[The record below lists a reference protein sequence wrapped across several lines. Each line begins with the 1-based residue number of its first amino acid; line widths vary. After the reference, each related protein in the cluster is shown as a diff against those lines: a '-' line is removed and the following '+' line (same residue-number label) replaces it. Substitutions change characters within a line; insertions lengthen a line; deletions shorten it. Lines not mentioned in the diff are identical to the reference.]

1 MIDALASGL
10 DDELIDIR
18 RRLHAFPELSY
29 REFATTATLIERLE
43 AAGLAPQRLAVGTG
57 LVCDIPGAAPGP
69 LVVLRADIDAL
80 ATDDLSESEYR
91 SRHDGVSHACGHDA
105 HSAIVLG
112 AGLVLQAIAQT
123 EGLPG
128 TVRLIF
134 EPAEEA
140 VPGGAVAVIEEGW
153 VAGAAYV
160 LGLHCDPKTDV
171 GRIGLRRGRLTASAD
186 AVRIVVSGPGG
197 HTARP
202 HLTVDLIRVL
212 AGLAVALPDEV
223 RRRLGD
229 ADGPDGPDGPDS
241 PDRDV
246 VMVFGAIEAGDA
258 ANVIPATG
266 EMRCVLRIADP
277 DAWSRGEEAVRA
289 AVANLLEGTGAEFEV
304 HYERGA
310 PPVVNDPSAID
321 ILTQAAQDVVGPEG
335 VVEAPTSMGADTFS
349 WYGAHARSGYA
360 RLGTHSGARRLDLHA
375 STFDIDER
383 AIGIGVRLLSTAA
396 LLALDPPGRG
406 APGAG
411 AV

>member
-10 DDELIDIR
+10 DEELIDIR

-29 REFATTATLIERLE
+29 REFVTTAALIERLE
-43 AAGLAPQRLAVGTG
+43 SAGLAPQRLAVGTG
-57 LVCDIPGAAPGP
+57 LVCDIPGTAPGP

-91 SRHDGVSHACGHDA
+91 SRHDGISHACGHDA
-105 HSAIVLG
+105 HAAIVLG
-112 AGLVLQAIAQT
+112 AGLVLRAIAQT

-128 TVRLIF
+128 TVRLVF

-140 VPGGAVAVIEEGW
+140 VPGGAVAVIDEGW
-153 VAGAAYV
+153 IAGAAYV

-171 GRIGLRRGRLTASAD
+171 GQIGLRRGRLTASAD
-186 AVRIVVSGPGG
+186 AVRIVVTGPGG

-229 ADGPDGPDGPDS
+229 AGSPDS
-241 PDRDV
+241 PGRPDSHV

-277 DAWSRGEEAVRA
+277 EAWSRGEDAVREAVA
-289 AVANLLEGTGAEFEV
+289 ELLQGSGAEFEV

-321 ILTQAAQDVVGPEG
+321 ILARAAQDVVGPAG

-349 WYGAHARSGYA
+349 WYGAHARAGYA
-360 RLGTHSGARRLDLHA
+360 RLGTHSGGRRLDLHA

-396 LLALDPPGRG
+396 LLALGPPGRG
-406 APGAG
+406 ASGAA

>member
-10 DDELIDIR
+10 DEELIDVR

-29 REFATTATLIERLE
+29 REFVTTATLIERLE
-43 AAGLAPQRLAVGTG
+43 VAGLAPQRLAIGTG
-57 LVCDIPGAAPGP
+57 LVCDIPGTSPGP

-91 SRHDGVSHACGHDA
+91 SHHDGVSHACGHDA
-105 HSAIVLG
+105 HAAIVLG
-112 AGLVLQAIAQT
+112 AGLVLQALAQT
-123 EGLPG
+123 DGWPG
-128 TVRLIF
+128 TVRLVF

-153 VAGAAYV
+153 IAGAAYV

-186 AVRIVVSGPGG
+186 AVRIVVTGPGG

-229 ADGPDGPDGPDS
+229 ADAPGHDMPGN
-241 PDRDV
+241 DV

-258 ANVIPATG
+258 SNVIPAMG

-277 DAWSRGEEAVRA
+277 DAWGRGEEAVRA
-289 AVANLLEGTGAEFEV
+289 AVADLLRDSGAGFEV

-321 ILTQAAQDVVGPEG
+321 VLAEAAQAVVGSEG

-349 WYGAHARSGYA
+349 WYGAHARAGYA
-360 RLGTHSGARRLDLHA
+360 RLGTHSGDRRLDLHA

-396 LLALDPPGRG
+396 LLALGAPGRG
-406 APGAG
+406 TPGPA

>member
-43 AAGLAPQRLAVGTG
+43 AAGLAPRRLAVGTG

-229 ADGPDGPDGPDS
+229 ADGPDS

-258 ANVIPATG
+258 ANVIPARG

-396 LLALDPPGRG
+396 LLALGPPGRG
-406 APGAG
+406 APGAA

>member
-10 DDELIDIR
+10 DEELIDIR

-43 AAGLAPQRLAVGTG
+43 AAGLAPRRLAVGTG
-57 LVCDIPGAAPGP
+57 LVCDIPGVAPGP

-91 SRHDGVSHACGHDA
+91 SRHDGISHACGHDA

-128 TVRLIF
+128 TVRLVF

-153 VAGAAYV
+153 ITGAAYV

-171 GRIGLRRGRLTASAD
+171 GQIGLRRGRLTASAD
-186 AVRIVVSGPGG
+186 AVRIVVTGPGG

-229 ADGPDGPDGPDS
+229 AGGPDS
-241 PDRDV
+241 HV

-277 DAWSRGEEAVRA
+277 EAWSRGEDAVREAVA
-289 AVANLLEGTGAEFEV
+289 ELLQGSGAEFEV

-321 ILTQAAQDVVGPEG
+321 ILARAAQDVVGPAG

-349 WYGAHARSGYA
+349 WYGAHARAGYA
-360 RLGTHSGARRLDLHA
+360 RLGTHSGGRRLDLHA

-396 LLALDPPGRG
+396 LLALGPPGRG
-406 APGAG
+406 ASGAA

>member
-229 ADGPDGPDGPDS
+229 ADGPDS

-258 ANVIPATG
+258 ANVIPARG

-277 DAWSRGEEAVRA
+277 DAWSRGEQAVRA

-396 LLALDPPGRG
+396 VLALGPPGRG